1 VNPLLRT
8 LETRVLKIQKK
19 VVDVKKKNAT
29 KKGKTTGEV
38 ADETEWEIECEDT
51 GAFWLNSLRRRV
63 NLKPYSYLPRRRRTT
78 M

>member
-8 LETRVLKIQKK
+8 LETRILKIQKK
-19 VVDVKKKNAT
+19 VADVADVKKKNAT

-51 GAFWLNSLRRRV
+51 GDFHPPFREEELS
-63 NLKPYSYLPRRRRTT
+63 
-78 M
+78 